1 MDQPPVAPSER
12 RHSRFTRRIALTV
25 IALAFLYVTVAYL
38 ALPRYWTDR
47 DAGRVL
53 PVSSMLTETP
63 QGIFGDPINV
73 GLVGTRAEVLAAM
86 TAAGWRPADPITLR
100 SSLEIGLS
108 VALDRPYADA
118 PISTLIF
125 DGRRQDLAFEK
136 PDGISPDKRHHVR
149 FWQIEQEAGETLLW
163 LGSASFDSGVG
174 ISHDTG
180 EITHHIGPDVD
191 AERDL
196 VMADLA
202 SVCAIASKVIV
213 EGRGETQD
221 ARNGGGDLYRTDG
234 FAIVATLQSAGST
247 KNCSPPAE

>member
-1 MDQPPVAPSER
+1 MDQPPVAPNER
-12 RHSRFTRRIALTV
+12 RHGRFTRRIAPTV

-38 ALPRYWTDR
+38 ALPRYWTER
-47 DAGRVL
+47 DAGRIL

-63 QGIFGDPINV
+63 QGISGDPVNV

-86 TAAGWRPADPITLR
+86 AAARWRPADPITLR

-125 DGRRQDLAFEK
+125 DGHRQDLAFEK

-149 FWQIEQEAGETLLW
+149 LWQIEQEVGETMLW

-196 VMADLA
+196 LMADLA
-202 SVCAIASKVIV
+202 SVCAIASKVTV

-234 FAIVATLQSAGST
+234 LAIVATLRSAGSV
-247 KNCSPPAE
+247 KNCSPSAE

>member
-1 MDQPPVAPSER
+1 MIA
-12 RHSRFTRRIALTV
+12 FTL
-25 IALAFLYVTVAYL
+25 LYIGVAYL

-63 QGIFGDPINV
+63 QGIEGDLINV

-86 TAAGWRPADPITLR
+86 AAAGWRPADPITLR

-125 DGRRQDLAFEK
+125 DGHRQDLAFER
-136 PDGISPDKRHHVR
+136 PDGVSPDKRHHVR
-149 FWQIEQEAGETLLW
+149 LWQIEQETGETLLW

-196 VMADLA
+196 LMADLA
-202 SVCAIASKVIV
+202 AICAIASKIII
-213 EGRGETQD
+213 EGRGATQN

-234 FAIVATLQSAGST
+234 FAIVATLQSAGGV
-247 KNCSPPAE
+247 KNCSPSAE